1 LKIRENESASSFIK
15 RFTYA
20 KTTAEAAANVYSDDE
35 LVDFVLARLR
45 SSKQT
50 VYQTA
55 LQLYRLVRLHDK
67 KFTLR
72 EIEQNF
78 FQLDEGIGRDKR
90 QLRTEHAMAAG
101 STAVIP
107 EVVDSTIVVGGE
119 VVIIMA
125 VVRSL
130 PPLMQ
135 HNNNPLLPA
144 TSVARRGILLVAA
157 PPILFAPVAP
167 VPQGPLQLLVLAS
180 ARVLHHQLEA
190 TQPLPMR
197 GNLALAAILVP
208 LALEVVVAH
217 HVLQWYV
224 WRALYSL
231 SMP

>member
-1 LKIRENESASSFIK
+1 MRA
-15 RFTYA
+15 
-20 KTTAEAAANVYSDDE
+20 
-35 LVDFVLARLR
+35 LARTNGNF
-45 SSKQT
+45 Q
-50 VYQTA
+50 QNM
-55 LQLYRLVRLHDK
+55 QWQQ
-67 KFTLR
+67 
-72 EIEQNF
+72 EI
-78 FQLDEGIGRDKR
+78 L
-90 QLRTEHAMAAG
+90 
-101 STAVIP
+101 TAVIP
-107 EVVDSTIVVGGE
+107 KAVDSTVMVEGA

-125 VVRSL
+125 VVRSPHL
-130 PPLMQ
+130 LMQ

-197 GNLALAAILVP
+197 GNLALAAIPAP
-208 LALEVVVAH
+208 LALEVAVIH
-217 HVLQWYV
+217 HVLLWYV